1 MASMYDIVRP
11 SLNFNFR
18 KSLVLP
24 PRITFTRSGTAD
36 YKDEVGATITA
47 PANTPRLG
55 KHNSNANLPQ
65 GLVMGT
71 GEVASLSDASWLST
85 TAGTVLWVG
94 ALSSIATSS
103 ILWGITDGIANSNY
117 IRMRIDSATAGR
129 LRLMASVATSVQF
142 TADVMNPIAVD
153 TRYMIATSWSGT
165 TFRVV
170 INDQLQGTHTS
181 AAGIPASLAN
191 VALGSPIT
199 GISGSVMDGVI
210 ERFTYWPF
218 AMGLT
223 QLRALTVAD

>member
-18 KSLVLP
+18 KSLILP
-24 PRITFTRSGTAD
+24 PRVSFTRSGTAD
-36 YKDEVGATITA
+36 YKDEIGATITA

-65 GLVMGT
+65 GLVLGT
-71 GEVASLSDASWLST
+71 GEVASLNDVSWLST

-94 ALSSIATSS
+94 ALNSVATTS
-103 ILWGITDGIANSNY
+103 ILWGITDGVANSNY

-129 LRLMASVATSVQF
+129 LRLMASVATVVQF
-142 TADVMNPIAVD
+142 TSDVMNPIAVD

-165 TFRVV
+165 TFRTV
-170 INDQLQGTHTS
+170 INDQIQATSTS
-181 AAGIPASLAN
+181 ADGVPVSLAS
-191 VALGSPIT
+191 VAIGSPIT
-199 GISGSVMDGVI
+199 GISGAVMDGVV

-223 QLRALTVAD
+223 QLRALTVPG